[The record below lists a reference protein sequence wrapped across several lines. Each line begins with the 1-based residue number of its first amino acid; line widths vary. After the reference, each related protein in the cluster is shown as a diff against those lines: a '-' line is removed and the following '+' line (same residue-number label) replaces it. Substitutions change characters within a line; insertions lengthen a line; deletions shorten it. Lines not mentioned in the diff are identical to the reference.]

1 MVWQLSV
8 GSSPISLQTQVS
20 LFHVSTIVYAYYDDL
35 VHADRMQLLL
45 GVLTPHRAGD
55 AQLPTRLHISYE
67 SSANSPPDLLKK
79 NLVLWTR

>member
-55 AQLPTRLHISYE
+55 AQLPTSL
-67 SSANSPPDLLKK
+67 
-79 NLVLWTR
+79 